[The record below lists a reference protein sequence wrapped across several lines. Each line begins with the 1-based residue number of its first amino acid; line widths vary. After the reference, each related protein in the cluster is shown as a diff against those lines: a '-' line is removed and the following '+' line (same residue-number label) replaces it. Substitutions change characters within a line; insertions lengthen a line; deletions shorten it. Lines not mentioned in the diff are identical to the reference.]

1 MRVRVPAWHCDVLQ
15 KARMIEHIVQALGML
30 LGHGRSLLALASLFM
45 STLGEASAVWEWDKH
60 FMLDNAF
67 YEEQLDKGVSSTHS
81 GWVEHQTPKTG
92 QGQWS
97 FYYCETLGWSTWE
110 KPREPY
116 WVAKTAKVEW
126 EEHAFYSRHRKR
138 WCYFYYNRRSGASTW
153 WRPSEAYVPCFEAMP
168 CPFPTRWP
176 PWE

>member
-1 MRVRVPAWHCDVLQ
+1 
-15 KARMIEHIVQALGML
+15 MIEHIVQALACS
-30 LGHGRSLLALASLFM
+30 LGTAAPSLHWLRFSMA
-45 STLGEASAVWEWDKH
+45 TLGEASAAWEWDKH

-67 YEEQLDKGVSSTHS
+67 YEEQLDKRVTHS
-81 GWVEHQTPKTG
+81 GWVEYPTPKTG

-97 FYYCETLGWSTWE
+97 FYHSAILGWSTWE
-110 KPREPY
+110 RPRETY
-116 WVAKTAKVEW
+116 GTAKTVQVEW

-153 WRPSEAYVPCFEAMP
+153 RRPSEAYVPCFEAIP
-168 CPFPTRWP
+168 CPFPARWW